1 MKNDVSKTLLNKLQ
15 YGPTGRQITVRSSAS
30 STYSTSLFFILK
42 FAQAEL
48 NAFEA
53 TSPYLLETSEQINF
67 FIFKDLN
74 KRLQLQKR
82 IDIFPKCK
90 QESKT
95 KQLLNQRKLFF
106 RSVLSAEK
114 KKNPLLSSH
123 SLPINHQ
130 QMNGKIKQ
138 NWHNKNKIWR
148 KYTSS
153 KLDWVRHGSIE
164 NATHRC
170 QNMESEQH

>member
-30 STYSTSLFFILK
+30 STYSSSSSTYSLFFILK

-48 NAFEA
+48 NALEA

-95 KQLLNQRKLFF
+95 KQLLNQRKNCF
-106 RSVLSAEK
+106 SDLSCLQK
-114 KKNPLLSSH
+114 KKKKPLTFI
-123 SLPINHQ
+123 PFI
-130 QMNGKIKQ
+130 
-138 NWHNKNKIWR
+138 
-148 KYTSS
+148 
-153 KLDWVRHGSIE
+153 
-164 NATHRC
+164 TH
-170 QNMESEQH
+170 